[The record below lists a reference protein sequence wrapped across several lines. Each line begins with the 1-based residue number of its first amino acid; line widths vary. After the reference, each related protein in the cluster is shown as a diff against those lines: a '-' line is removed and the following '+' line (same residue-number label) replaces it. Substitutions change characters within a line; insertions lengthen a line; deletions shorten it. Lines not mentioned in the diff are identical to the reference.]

1 MNLLTLALSFKEME
15 RIELHN
21 RKFKRFID
29 ANTIQDAIDKVAV
42 DINRDYKDKSPVFI
56 GVLNGSF
63 LFTAD
68 VVRRFESD
76 CEVAFIRL
84 ASYEGT
90 DSTGKINELIGLNE
104 EIKDRDVLILEDI
117 VDSGNTLKYIVETLM
132 NYQPK
137 SLKVA
142 TFLFKPNAYKKD
154 IPVDYK
160 GIEVANEF
168 LVGYGLDFDGLGRN
182 LEDIYIIEE

>member
-1 MNLLTLALSFKEME
+1 ME

-29 ANTIQDAIDKVAV
+29 ANTIQNAIDQLALE
-42 DINRDYKDKSPVFI
+42 INRDYNGKRPIFI

-68 VVRRFESD
+68 VVRRFKSD
-76 CEVAFIRL
+76 CEVAFLRL
-84 ASYEGT
+84 ASYDGT
-90 DSTGKINELIGLNE
+90 DSTGKINELVGLNE
-104 EIKDRDVLILEDI
+104 DLKGRDVLILEDI
-117 VDSGNTLKYIVETLM
+117 VDSGNTLAYLMETLSS
-132 NYQPK
+132 YQPK

-142 TFLFKPNAYKKD
+142 TFLFKPKAYKKD
-154 IPVDYK
+154 FPVDYI
-160 GIEVANEF
+160 GIEVGNEF

>member
-1 MNLLTLALSFKEME
+1 MNI
-15 RIELHN
+15 IELHN
-21 RKFKRFID
+21 RKFKLFID
-29 ANTIQDAIDKVAV
+29 ANSIQNAIDNVAT
-42 DINRDYKDKSPVFI
+42 DINRDYKEKNPVFI

-68 VVRRFESD
+68 VVRRFDSN
-76 CEVAFIRL
+76 CEVGFIRL

-90 DSTGKINELIGLNE
+90 DSTGKIKELMGLNE
-104 EIKDRDVLILEDI
+104 DIKDRDVLILEDI
-117 VDSGNTLKYIVETLM
+117 VDSGNTLEYIVEILRS
-132 NYQPK
+132 YQPK

-142 TFLFKPNAYKKD
+142 TFLFKPKAYLKD
-154 IPVDYK
+154 IPVDYS
-160 GIEVANEF
+160 GIEVGNEF